1 MSKDRFVSSL
11 NNEHVKHLLS
21 LQEKTRKRK
30 QTQTFVIEGK
40 KEIQHAMA
48 AGYRMLEFWMKE
60 DQKDP
65 FFDKAEEVQVF
76 HVEASI
82 FEKLCY
88 RKKTTKIVAVA
99 QMKNHA
105 ITDLAIDKK
114 QGILLVVEA
123 PEKPGN
129 IGALLRSCDALGID
143 GMLIVD
149 PTTDLYNPNVI
160 RSSVGC
166 LFTVPWATAS
176 LEEAF
181 TFFKQNNI
189 TVFSAALSPAA
200 QAYTAVDYPQ
210 KAALAVGT
218 EHSGLSKKWLAEEA
232 QQPII
237 IPMQGQNDSLNVS
250 VAAGIILSEMVRQK
264 NM

>member
-1 MSKDRFVSSL
+1 MSKHRFVSSL
-11 NNEHVKHLLS
+11 NNEHVRQLLS

-30 QTQTFVIEGK
+30 QTQTFVIEGR

-48 AGYRMLEFWMKE
+48 AGYRMLEFWIKE
-60 DQKDP
+60 DQKEP
-65 FFDKAEEVQVF
+65 FFDTIEEVSVF
-76 HVEASI
+76 HAEASI

-99 QMKNHA
+99 QMKTHA
-105 ITDLAIDKK
+105 LTDLIIDEKH
-114 QGILLVVEA
+114 GILLVVES

-149 PTTDLYNPNVI
+149 PKTDLYNPNVI

-181 TFFKQNNI
+181 AFFEQYNFD
-189 TVFSAALSPAA
+189 VYSAALSPEA
-200 QAYTAVDYPQ
+200 QPYTAVVYP
-210 KAALAVGT
+210 KKTALAVGT

-232 QQPII
+232 QQRII